1 MNDSKDVQAFLGYQP
16 WGMPADQVIG
26 DVIPDDSRYW
36 VELSD
41 GMWSRPLHINTSIG
55 YYVHLLKITR
65 SGIVSRHR
73 HSGPVHAYVLK
84 GQWHYLEHDWTASEG
99 SYVFEPPGETHTLVV
114 PDGCDEMLT
123 IFTVYG
129 ALVYVDENGNAAGYD
144 DVYTRLE
151 KYRNHF
157 EAVGLGA
164 DTVREFMR

>member
-1 MNDSKDVQAFLGYQP
+1 M
-16 WGMPADQVIG
+16 
-26 DVIPDDSRYW
+26 
-36 VELSD
+36 
-41 GMWSRPLHINTSIG
+41 
-55 YYVHLLKITR
+55 
-65 SGIVSRHR
+65 
-73 HSGPVHAYVLK
+73 
-84 GQWHYLEHDWTASEG
+84 
-99 SYVFEPPGETHTLVV
+99 V